1 MTSQTAARFS
11 RYAWA
16 VVVWNLFVIVWGA
29 AVRAT
34 GSGAGCG
41 SHWPL
46 CNGAVVPRA
55 PELATIIEFTHRATS
70 GLALLAVV
78 GLVVFAWRVFPK
90 GHLARK
96 ASLISLILILIEAL
110 LGAGLVLLEYVE
122 QNKSL
127 GRAAYLSAHLT
138 NTLLLVGALVSSAW
152 LGRIASPRLAP
163 TPAKWIAAL
172 LVALAAS
179 VSGAIAAL
187 GDTVFPATS
196 MAEGMRAEFA
206 GGAHALLRLRLI
218 HPVVAVL
225 AGAYLAWLGVIASRS
240 GRSNSIRK
248 AGMALALLVGVQLA
262 AGAIN
267 VWLLAPVWLQLVH
280 LFLANL
286 IWIILILL
294 SLEEKQQ
301 NSSVSGAA
309 VI

>member
-1 MTSQTAARFS
+1 MTSQTAPRFS

-16 VVVWNLFVIVWGA
+16 VVVWNLFVIIWGA

-96 ASLISLILILIEAL
+96 ASLISLILILVEAL

-127 GRAAYLSAHLT
+127 GRAVYLSAHLT
-138 NTLLLVGALVSSAW
+138 NTLLLVGALVSCAW
-152 LGRIASPRLAP
+152 LGRTKSPRLAP
-163 TPAKWIAAL
+163 TPGKWKAAL

-179 VSGAIAAL
+179 VTGAIAAL
-187 GDTVFPATS
+187 GDTVFPAAS

-225 AGAYLAWLGVIASRS
+225 AGAYLAWLGVYASRP
-240 GRSNSIRK
+240 GRSTAIRK
-248 AGMALALLVGVQLA
+248 AGIALALLVGIQLA
-262 AGAIN
+262 AGTIN

-286 IWIILILL
+286 IWIVLILI
-294 SLEEKQQ
+294 SLEEKLL
-301 NSSVSGAA
+301 NVSVS
-309 VI
+309 

>member
-1 MTSQTAARFS
+1 LTSQTAARFS

-16 VVVWNLFVIVWGA
+16 VVVWNLFVIIWGA

-78 GLVVFAWRVFPK
+78 GLVVFAWRAFPK

-96 ASLISLILILIEAL
+96 ASLISLLLILIEAL

-152 LGRIASPRLAP
+152 LGRLASPRLGPAP
-163 TPAKWIAAL
+163 GKWIAAL
-172 LVALAAS
+172 LVTLAAS

-196 MAEGMRAEFA
+196 MVEGMRAEFA
-206 GGAHALLRLRLI
+206 DGAHALLRLRLI

-240 GRSNSIRK
+240 GRSDSIRK

-262 AGAIN
+262 AGVIN

-301 NSSVSGAA
+301 NLGVSGAGA
-309 VI
+309 I